1 MGLDLWEIKYK
12 KVGRFSSE
20 IYDYLFD
27 LFYNVDTGMICIKYK
42 DKAIKEICKMNIDKE
57 EKKELLQAVRKMKEL
72 EDYKIF

>member
-42 DKAIKEICKMNIDKE
+42 DKAIKKICKMNIDKE
-57 EKKELLQAVRKMKEL
+57 EKKELLQVVRKMKEL